1 MILLKQ
7 NSITCHINLM
17 RSIWILLVCL
27 YLICKLIW
35 FDGCLY
41 KRFYGC
47 SCKYKEWSLR
57 LVSWLYLF
65 TFYPLL
71 PVLLLPTRFL
81 CPFSLAATTLF
92 SLCVLS
98 CLLFVFSVPHMSE
111 ILWCLSFSISISE
124 LFLKVNVI
132 LYDIYKINVILY
144 YTDNNT
150 YSTWITYLW
159 I

>member
-35 FDGCLY
+35 FYGCLY

-71 PVLLLPTRFL
+71 PVLLLPH
-81 CPFSLAATTLF
+81 PFPLPLLSGSHYAILSMCFVLF
-92 SLCVLS
+92 IVCFFCSTHEWNLVV
-98 CLLFVFSVPHMSE
+98 FVFLHLNQRIIFESE
-111 ILWCLSFSISISE
+111 CYTLWHL
-124 LFLKVNVI
+124 
-132 LYDIYKINVILY
+132 
-144 YTDNNT
+144 
-150 YSTWITYLW
+150 
-159 I
+159 